1 MSAAHTVNPQLQP
14 VNSRIHLI
22 TPAAHR
28 APKTHLFVHTVRFW
42 SMAAIIAMHSQPPF
56 RATHGITQAHLQ
68 LMLQPFKFGTI
79 GFFLISGFLMGDRL
93 QTSKPLDYLRRRLA
107 AIFTPW
113 LFWFMLAAVYL
124 YVADIAHHRVLLINS
139 QAALLGFLHEMEY
152 CVRGTSYWFVPNLLV
167 GMSILLLFRKHLS
180 SLRFGG
186 LLLAINL
193 FYVINIYMRWFPSAH
208 SDATFGFVFYLWLGA
223 WSARHIDR
231 LQRAVADIPLAL
243 HLGLVTGIAACGEIH
258 LLQRLYVLDPTNTL
272 RLSNQLFSVAVVL
285 LLMRLRSATWPRLID
300 VPSQTFGLY
309 LIHPL
314 VLIAIDR
321 TLQRT
326 LPPPASSIAYLSEW
340 AMCFG
345 VAYTASLFVTKA
357 LLSVPRLR
365 SLVGGKAPQGAKKRL
380 PLLQLQP
387 RTA

>member
-1 MSAAHTVNPQLQP
+1 
-14 VNSRIHLI
+14 
-22 TPAAHR
+22 
-28 APKTHLFVHTVRFW
+28 
-42 SMAAIIAMHSQPPF
+42 
-56 RATHGITQAHLQ
+56 
-68 LMLQPFKFGTI
+68 
-79 GFFLISGFLMGDRL
+79 
-93 QTSKPLDYLRRRLA
+93 
-107 AIFTPW
+107 
-113 LFWFMLAAVYL
+113 
-124 YVADIAHHRVLLINS
+124 
-139 QAALLGFLHEMEY
+139 
-152 CVRGTSYWFVPNLLV
+152 
-167 GMSILLLFRKHLS
+167 
-180 SLRFGG
+180 
-186 LLLAINL
+186 
-193 FYVINIYMRWFPSAH
+193 
-208 SDATFGFVFYLWLGA
+208 
-223 WSARHIDR
+223 
-231 LQRAVADIPLAL
+231 
-243 HLGLVTGIAACGEIH
+243 
-258 LLQRLYVLDPTNTL
+258 
-272 RLSNQLFSVAVVL
+272 
-285 LLMRLRSATWPRLID
+285 MRLRSATWPRLID